1 MKTLQNKAA
10 LLITAA
16 ASLLALAG
24 CERAQTQDASARK
37 VDAPA
42 WAKSDAATPGFAAAG
57 FTPGDKTAWENQMRK
72 RNQAQNDY
80 VR

>member
-1 MKTLQNKAA
+1 MKVS
-10 LLITAA
+10 LLIATA

-37 VDAPA
+37 IDAAA
-42 WAKSDAATPGFAAAG
+42 WAKSDAANPGFAAAG
-57 FTPGDKTAWENQMRK
+57 FKPGDKTAWENQLRA
-72 RNQAQNDY
+72 RAQAQNDY

>member
-1 MKTLQNKAA
+1 MKAR
-10 LLITAA
+10 LLIATAV
-16 ASLLALAG
+16 SLLALAG

-37 VDAPA
+37 IDTPA
-42 WAKSDAATPGFAAAG
+42 WAKSEAANPAFAAAG
-57 FTPGDKTAWENQMRK
+57 YTAGDKTAWENQLRK

>member
-1 MKTLQNKAA
+1 MRGG
-10 LLITAA
+10 LLIATTLC
-16 ASLLALAG
+16 LLALAG

-37 VDAPA
+37 IDAPA
-42 WAKSDAATPGFAAAG
+42 WATSEAANPGFAAAG
-57 FTPGDKTAWENQMRK
+57 FKPGDKTAWENQIHK

>member
-1 MKTLQNKAA
+1 MKAR
-10 LLITAA
+10 LLIATA

-37 VDAPA
+37 IDAPA
-42 WAKSDAATPGFAAAG
+42 WAKSDGANPSYAASGFK
-57 FTPGDKTAWENQMRK
+57 PGDKIAWENQLRA
-72 RNQAQNDY
+72 RAQAQNDY

>member
-1 MKTLQNKAA
+1 MKAR
-10 LLITAA
+10 LLIATA

-37 VDAPA
+37 IDAPA
-42 WAKSDAATPGFAAAG
+42 WAKSEGANPAYAAPGFK
-57 FTPGDKTAWENQMRK
+57 PGDKTAWENQIHK

>member
-1 MKTLQNKAA
+1 MRAA
-10 LLITAA
+10 LLVTAA
-16 ASLLALAG
+16 AGLLVLAG

-37 VDAPA
+37 IDAPT
-42 WAKSDAATPGFAAAG
+42 WASSEGANPAYAAPGFK
-57 FTPGDKTAWENQMRK
+57 PGDKAAWEKQIHQ